1 MSGYVGREIFNYFQ
15 SGVFIRAVVGNCV
28 NHAAHASGGNR
39 TLGVAA
45 KHRKNVP
52 VEGAALPVVFG
63 LPRTYRAVIEQRFAR
78 GEQGFSRR
86 NGARGRKYALF
97 VKVLYELNSAHEVIG
112 IDISYR
118 AAVVGEIVG
127 VVGIN
132 RAFDVVPRKNVF
144 VGAKNGF
151 KLFAKLFEI
160 TESHRL
166 GGA

>member
-1 MSGYVGREIFNYFQ
+1 M
-15 SGVFIRAVVGNCV
+15 
-28 NHAAHASGGNR
+28 
-39 TLGVAA
+39 
-45 KHRKNVP
+45 
-52 VEGAALPVVFG
+52 
-63 LPRTYRAVIEQRFAR
+63 
-78 GEQGFSRR
+78 
-86 NGARGRKYALF
+86 
-97 VKVLYELNSAHEVIG
+97 YELNSAHEVIG

-151 KLFAKLFEI
+151 KLFAKRLEI
-160 TESHRL
+160 TESQRL